1 MLVRLKAY
9 RWFIAG
15 IVAVLLA
22 LGGAAQA
29 GLISPDIGNQTALTI
44 ATALTI
50 SNASPEPA
58 IAEFGGSP
66 YAFARMS
73 DNAIWYR
80 KSTSS
85 GWGDWQSLGGGL
97 TSAPAATVR
106 GPVLYVFAKGGD
118 NAIWHIRYDGASWSN
133 WESLGGGLTSA
144 PAAAVNSDTNPVL
157 FVFAKGGDD
166 AIWHRRYDGSS
177 WSNWE
182 SLGGVLTSAPA
193 AAATYAPTR
202 AETRYVFLYAK
213 GGDNA
218 IWHRRY
224 DGTSWSDWESLGGV
238 LNSATAAIRGNG
250 KALLFARG
258 TDNAVWYRSFS
269 DTGGWTAWTSLGGTH
284 ASGPGVVYRGTMRLF
299 ARGSDNV
306 LWYRTAANCAAWGSC
321 AWTDW
326 TRIP

>member
-97 TSAPAATVR
+97 TSAPAA
-106 GPVLYVFAKGGD
+106 
-118 NAIWHIRYDGASWSN
+118 
-133 WESLGGGLTSA
+133 
-144 PAAAVNSDTNPVL
+144 AVNSDTNPVL

-166 AIWHRRYDGSS
+166 AIWHRRYDG
-177 WSNWE
+177 
-182 SLGGVLTSAPA
+182 
-193 AAATYAPTR
+193 
-202 AETRYVFLYAK
+202 
-213 GGDNA
+213 
-218 IWHRRY
+218 
-224 DGTSWSDWESLGGV
+224 TSWSDWESLGGV
-238 LNSATAAIRGNG
+238 LNSAPAAIRGNG